1 MQRPRFL
8 FCRCFFRV
16 RLLVYFI
23 FFSFLF
29 YVSFHKHTRNHFM
42 KSGNE
47 KGIQFFR
54 ALVQIN
60 LRDVISMVKK
70 KKSAFSIGIVWHEIK
85 KKKSAYI
92 FFVYNRFFLFF
103 FLLHTRSTRWI
114 HICFILVNTVFYKTL
129 DKKKKLYRY
138 LLSILI
144 HLIDTIDLYR
154 SIRDRISILVI
165 LSSTS

>member
-85 KKKSAYI
+85 KKKNQLTSFSFTI
-92 FFVYNRFFLFF
+92 VFF
-103 FLLHTRSTRWI
+103 FFFFYYTPDRHDEYTFVSFLLTQFFIRHWI
-114 HICFILVNTVFYKTL
+114 
-129 DKKKKLYRY
+129 KKKNF
-138 LLSILI
+138 
-144 HLIDTIDLYR
+144 IDTYYLYWYISLTQSIYIDLYAIVYR
-154 SIRDRISILVI
+154 SS
-165 LSSTS
+165 